1 MAAKKKKGTVLIL
14 DDDLGFAMWLGGA
27 LHEAGFRALPA
38 NTSEQAL
45 AISERM
51 RPPAVDVLIANLAI
65 SAAGDVIDKLVSTNK
80 SLKIVAIGAPA
91 GRKVDARISRPRG
104 KTLPSPQ
111 RYVQTVERVL
121 NAEPG

>member
-45 AISERM
+45 AISDKI
-51 RPPAVDVLIANLAI
+51 RPPAVHVLIANLGI
-65 SAAGDVIDKLVSTNK
+65 SGAGDVIDKLASTNK

-91 GRKVDARISRPRG
+91 GRRVDAKISRPRG
-104 KTLPSPQ
+104 KVLPSSL
-111 RYVQTVERVL
+111 RYVKTVERLL
-121 NAEPG
+121 NAGV